1 MAAKEV
7 SGPPLSIDVF
17 QLEFNTGF

>member
-7 SGPPLSIDVF
+7 FGPPLAIDVF